1 MTKEETCVYCRSEN
15 YGGPACYECGYEV
28 DKNGNEK
35 DNIICK
41 DCYLYEKYRYLYE
54 GYYYDRYDYSYI
66 FNSILSSDG
75 KCYNYKRN
83 SSDNC
88 LLYGSIKDKNN
99 IEKLTCTMCI
109 PGYYFN
115 SENKCI
121 SYKDKIKIFPNC
133 QSHNFYIAEISH
145 DLNYDEN
152 GDSNI
157 NFDYYSFYHLYNDT
171 SFYNEALKYLTFPIN
186 TTCSYCK
193 TGYYL
198 HDNNECRLFE
208 FSKWNLN
215 NIIYN
220 SYDQRYRCEE
230 ICNEYSY
237 PFIYVKIV
245 NYSLDL
251 DNENY
256 ENIDY
261 FRGIQNIYE
270 YEFYEL
276 NNETRNIIG
285 DIPLCY
291 NISNENLRNKFE
303 WCDSVIY
310 IPTKKTYECFG
321 CYYGFYLNQSNKT
334 CLRNTSLNEED
345 PETINNCSIA
355 ENSAIYSCQS
365 CYYYKE
371 TLVSFETGIKECIRD
386 VSLENCLEATANSSY
401 DSILYNCTSCD
412 FNYLPYYSKFYG
424 RQICQNIFEKITK
437 NKNISLD
444 IFDKK
449 NSTKVDNK
457 GNCPEKYFTPDGKNC
472 YACDNEKVGMPGCNG
487 KCSFSLKR
495 NNSILCEADCK
506 EGYLESSE
514 GVCETCDNINKGCSE
529 CHYESNSLIYYGKRA
544 RTFQCDYCEP
554 GYVLS
559 ETGKCIKCS
568 DIMYKC
574 DKCQKDEKTGG
585 YKCTSCPKNFI
596 YKDVNQDFGYCEECF
611 VNEAIIKEKCVKCY
625 DSSNGGV
632 EKCKYCLTKDDGTEI
647 VCNECFDDYILLSD
661 NNTCLYRENNTELNQ
676 FDSCLELTL
685 ENGKYICSRCKPQY
699 SLLKEGSE
707 VKCAYIP
714 TLFDYYFQ
722 PHYYEHYY

>member
-1 MTKEETCVYCRSEN
+1 M
-15 YGGPACYECGYEV
+15 
-28 DKNGNEK
+28 
-35 DNIICK
+35 
-41 DCYLYEKYRYLYE
+41 
-54 GYYYDRYDYSYI
+54 
-66 FNSILSSDG
+66 
-75 KCYNYKRN
+75 
-83 SSDNC
+83 
-88 LLYGSIKDKNN
+88 
-99 IEKLTCTMCI
+99 
-109 PGYYFN
+109 
-115 SENKCI
+115 
-121 SYKDKIKIFPNC
+121 
-133 QSHNFYIAEISH
+133 
-145 DLNYDEN
+145 
-152 GDSNI
+152 
-157 NFDYYSFYHLYNDT
+157 
-171 SFYNEALKYLTFPIN
+171 
-186 TTCSYCK
+186 
-193 TGYYL
+193 
-198 HDNNECRLFE
+198 
-208 FSKWNLN
+208 
-215 NIIYN
+215 
-220 SYDQRYRCEE
+220 
-230 ICNEYSY
+230 
-237 PFIYVKIV
+237 
-245 NYSLDL
+245 DL

-355 ENSAIYSCQS
+355 ENSVIYSCQS

-401 DSILYNCTSCD
+401 DNILYNCTSCD

-554 GYVLS
+554 VYVLS

-722 PHYYEHYY
+722 PHYYDHYYYEIFKENYQDFDDYVKNDYLYRQSIYLPCKETINLGTTDNPLYSCSKCYNIFDNEEYDYYYYNFYAYYEYQYYNFYYHNYDYNTEYDNNFNGYIPTKIIDNRNNISYCIKQNHELENCTEATYTISKG